1 MASCPVQHAGGLGEG
16 QDLLARPSRHPR
28 PWIEME
34 NIEEELDKQVILDKR
49 LVDFEDVLQIYL
61 DSMCETSINQTKDVK
76 VLCGILQNRDGT
88 PALFEQRT
96 IGSPT
101 PEVAGSAV
109 PSAKQKSL
117 QNCRVSVSIT
127 IDIKFIYNI
136 YITSY
141 TGTIVLNVL
150 AVNYD

>member
-16 QDLLARPSRHPR
+16 QDLLARPGRHPR

-61 DSMCETSINQTKDVK
+61 DSMYETSINQTKDVK
-76 VLCGILQNRDGT
+76 VLCAILQNRDGT

-101 PEVAGSAV
+101 PEVARSANGQFQ
-109 PSAKQKSL
+109 AQKKRSQL
-117 QNCRVSVSIT
+117 QNCRISVSI
-127 IDIKFIYNI
+127 
-136 YITSY
+136 
-141 TGTIVLNVL
+141 TIVLNVL
-150 AVNYD
+150 AVKYDML